1 MLDKLKENPK
11 NPRTLNKA
19 AFEKLK
25 NKIRSFRYWALGN
38 SVNVNVSTYLFQNYL
53 KGLWW

>member
-25 NKIRSFRYWALGN
+25 NKGGNLWSKNMLG
-38 SVNVNVSTYLFQNYL
+38 V
-53 KGLWW
+53 G